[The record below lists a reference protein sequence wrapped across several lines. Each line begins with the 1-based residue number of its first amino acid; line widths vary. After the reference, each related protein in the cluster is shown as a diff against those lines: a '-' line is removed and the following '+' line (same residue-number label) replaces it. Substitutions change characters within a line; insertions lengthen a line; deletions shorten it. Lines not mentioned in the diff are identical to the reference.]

1 MIKLEQ
7 HCWCNCNYSWLT
19 GEIWSLSLLFL
30 SFWLW
35 KHEIIHL
42 YLLCILDAPLAMW
55 SWASLSEFWPN
66 KNVYAV
72 SICLNDSFLRIKD
85 NVFEIS
91 WYKTRHIVGTQHTR
105 LSWWL
110 ISKES
115 ACNAGDIGLIPRLG
129 RSPREG
135 NRSPLQNSCLGNSMD
150 RGAWWA
156 TVHGI
161 TKTHN
166 LHLHF
171 VNMYYLT

>member
-1 MIKLEQ
+1 MSYSLRPHCSPPSSSVHGISQARILEWVAISFSKGSSQSRDLKLEQ

-35 KHEIIHL
+35 KHEITHL
-42 YLLCILDAPLAMW
+42 YLLCVLDAPLAMW

-66 KNVYAV
+66 KNVYCQH
-72 SICLNDSFLRIKD
+72 ILEWLFLRIKD

-91 WYKTRHIVGTQHTR
+91 WYKTWHIIGTQHTR

-115 ACNAGDIGLIPRLG
+115 ACNAGDRFDP
-129 RSPREG
+129 
-135 NRSPLQNSCLGNSMD
+135 
-150 RGAWWA
+150 
-156 TVHGI
+156 
-161 TKTHN
+161 
-166 LHLHF
+166 
-171 VNMYYLT
+171 